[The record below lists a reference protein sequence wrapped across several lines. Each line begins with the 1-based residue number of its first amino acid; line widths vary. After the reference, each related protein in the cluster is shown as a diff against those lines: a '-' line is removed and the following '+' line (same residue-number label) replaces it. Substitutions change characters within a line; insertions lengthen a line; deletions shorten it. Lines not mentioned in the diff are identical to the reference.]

1 MASDPV
7 VQPTNLKSL
16 SNIHSTFT
24 QRIDNLFNIANGDA
38 GSIME
43 RYNATTVAIQK
54 LLEKAVSQRKTVRA
68 LGANWSFTKVGY
80 TNDWI
85 ISTGRLNMMKRM
97 LKEELL
103 NSEGFESDRFLF
115 AQCGCAIQEL
125 SKNLRTLGRALRTSG
140 ASNGQTI
147 VGATSTNTHGSAF
160 NFGATQDFIVGIHII
175 AGPGKH
181 IYLERESAPVVSEIF
196 IQKIKAELVRS
207 DELFNAALVSFGS
220 FGFIH
225 GMMVETE
232 SLYLLNAYRFRIGFE
247 QVKSL
252 METLNFAKTPFLPF
266 PNERPYHFQVLVNPY
281 DLDEG
286 AYSTVMYK
294 RPFRQDYPRIPTD
307 FTKAGPGEDAPA
319 FLGRLTK
326 SIPVLTPQIV
336 NLLIKK
342 SYEPFRDRWG
352 TLNEMFSN
360 TDAQGKLL
368 SAGIG
373 ISISDSTR
381 VKDLLLELNKTHGPF
396 LGVFTFRFVKKTKAL
411 LGFTKF
417 DHTCV
422 AEFDSV
428 ASPQTDSFYA
438 AIWKAL
444 DNAGIEYTFH
454 WGKINNLDKASI
466 IKKYGNDAIR
476 WMEARNKIL
485 PKEMLPVFT
494 NETLADLGLDR
505 VFDGIA

>member
-1 MASDPV
+1 MAADPV
-7 VQPTNLKSL
+7 IQSTNLKTL

-24 QRIDNLFNIANGDA
+24 QRIDNLFNVANGDA

-43 RYNATTVAIQK
+43 KYNATTAAIQN
-54 LLEKAVSQRKTVRA
+54 LLGKAVSQRKTVRA
-68 LGANWSFTKVGY
+68 LGANWSFSKVGY

-103 NSEGFESDRFLF
+103 NPQPFESDKFLF
-115 AQCGCAIQEL
+115 AQCGCAVQEL
-125 SKNLRTLGRALRTSG
+125 SKNLRTLGRALKTSG

-181 IYLERESAPVVSEIF
+181 IYLERDSSPVVSEVF
-196 IQKIKAELVRS
+196 VQKIKAQLVRS

-220 FGFIH
+220 FGLIH
-225 GMMVETE
+225 GMMIETE
-232 SLYLLNAYRFRIGFE
+232 ALYLLNAYRFRIGLE
-247 QVKSL
+247 KLKPL
-252 METLNFAKTPFLPF
+252 METLDFRNTPFLPF
-266 PNERPYHFQVLVNPY
+266 PNERPYHLQVLVNPY
-281 DLDEG
+281 DLYAG

-294 RPFRQDYPRIPTD
+294 RSYRQDYPRIPTD

-326 SIPVLTPQIV
+326 NLPQLTDSIV
-336 NLLIKK
+336 NMLIKK
-342 SYEPFRDRWG
+342 AYEPFNDRWG

-368 SAGIG
+368 SASIG
-373 ISISDSTR
+373 VDISNSTR
-381 VKDLLLELNKTHGPF
+381 VKDILLELNKTHGPF

-417 DHTCV
+417 AYTCV

-428 ASPQTDSFYA
+428 ASAQTDSFYA

-444 DNAGIEYTFH
+444 DHAGIEFTFH

-466 IKKYGNDAIR
+466 IKKYGNNAMR
-476 WMEARNKIL
+476 WMEARNQIL

-494 NETLADLGLDR
+494 NETLSDLGLDR
-505 VFDGIA
+505 VFDGTV